1 MINFFKIFC
10 LAVGFIAL
18 IGCSQILQNVDL
30 SFDEKDRLA
39 QEDFTVV
46 EKTLT
51 LSEAKSRQ
59 SDPYVRSVVQKGPGN
74 KARLV
79 SEDEAINSEFPEFQV
94 PEKYKI
100 GTGDT
105 LTFSK
110 LIEQSNPSNS
120 GEQSWPKEGVTEPY
134 IVGSGD
140 VLVFAKLIE
149 NLSNNN
155 KQRWP
160 KEIENNSYILGIGDQ
175 LTLVQMN
182 EKGSII
188 SDITNG
194 DANASALRA
203 LTKNDDSVIQTIGR
217 IGSDGS
223 VLLLEV
229 GRLEASGKTINDLR
243 LEVRNILI
251 RNGLSPKFQLEITGF
266 NSQKA
271 FLTISNATT
280 NQTTDQNP
288 TNRSG
293 GILKLTD
300 QPLTLREVLT
310 NTGISE
316 KPGGISRIRLQR
328 DNINYSF
335 NLNEVFKV
343 GSSDIIIT
351 DGDHIFINQDIS
363 ELFKT
368 EVKVG
373 EDGGIILPNLG
384 EIKIAGKSIGEI
396 KEEVAKLSRQ
406 KNKFWTEFKIEIDG
420 FNSQKA
426 YLTINNNDTNSV
438 ANDKQTSSVGS
449 ILKITDQPL
458 TLRETLAAS
467 GISSKPGIKT
477 KIRLQR
483 NGTNYSIDL
492 NEIYAASAED
502 TIIKDKDHIFV
513 NESVSNVFS
522 SEVKV
527 GLDGE
532 IILPNIG
539 KLQVAGKSVE
549 YLKKEVQKLSLRRDN
564 FWNEFQLEVTGFGSQ
579 QAILSIPKSPDD
591 TEAKSALIPIS
602 NKPIRLDEVLTERG
616 VTIDAG
622 VLTKINLLR
631 NGAVKSFLFSILLLD
646 PSKEIYL
653 ENNDRVIVE
662 YLPYKQDKVFI
673 LGAGISPTKF
683 GISPSNRQTLADAL
697 FTENGALSSVDANRS
712 EVYLLRG
719 DDPVVAYHLNAL
731 NTSRLIVAEAMELR
745 PNDILF
751 VSEQPISS
759 FNRALERIFP
769 LRSLISNATSD

>member
-1 MINFFKIFC
+1 MTNFFKIYCFT
-10 LAVGFIAL
+10 LGLGFL
-18 IGCSQILQNVDL
+18 IGCSQILQDVNL
-30 SFDEKDRLA
+30 SFDEKDQVA

-59 SDPYVRSVVQKGPGN
+59 SDPYIRQIIQKGLGN
-74 KARLV
+74 KARLI
-79 SEDEAINSEFPEFQV
+79 SEEDAIDSDFPEFKV
-94 PEKYKI
+94 PAVYEL

-110 LIEQSNPSNS
+110 LVEQSNSSNGS
-120 GEQSWPKEGVTEPY
+120 EQSWPTEGVQEPY
-134 IVGSGD
+134 ILGPGD
-140 VLVFAKLIE
+140 VISFSKLIE
-149 NLSNNN
+149 NLSNYDEQ
-155 KQRWP
+155 KWP
-160 KEIENNSYILGIGDQ
+160 QEAEDNSYVLGIGDQ

-182 EKGSII
+182 EKGSSI

-194 DANASALRA
+194 DANASALNA
-203 LTKNDDSVIQTIGR
+203 LTQNDDSVIETRGR

-229 GRLEASGKTINDLR
+229 GRLEAKGKTINALR

-271 FLTISNATT
+271 FLTVNVATT
-280 NQTTDQNP
+280 SSTNNQNP
-288 TNRSG
+288 TMSSG

-310 NTGISE
+310 NTGVSE
-316 KPGGISRIRLQR
+316 KPGTISRIRLQR
-328 DNINYSF
+328 NSVNYSF
-335 NLNEVFKV
+335 NLNEVFNV
-343 GSSDIIIT
+343 GSPNIIIN
-351 DGDHIFINQDIS
+351 DEDHIFINQDVS

-373 EDGGIILPNLG
+373 LDGGIILPNLG
-384 EIKIAGKSIGEI
+384 EIKIAGKSIDEI
-396 KEEVAKLSRQ
+396 EQDIIKMSRQ
-406 KNKFWTEFKIEIDG
+406 KNGFWTKFKTEITD

-426 YLTINNNDTNSV
+426 YITINTSATTSATDDT
-438 ANDKQTSSVGS
+438 QTSSAGS
-449 ILKITDQPL
+449 FIKITDQPL
-458 TLRETLAAS
+458 SLREILATS

-477 KIRLQR
+477 SIRIQR
-483 NGTNYSIDL
+483 DQTNHSIDL
-492 NEIYAASAED
+492 DEIYAASSRD
-502 TIIKDKDHIFV
+502 IIIKNKDHIFV
-513 NESVSNVFS
+513 DESVSNVFQS
-522 SEVKV
+522 KVKV
-527 GLDGE
+527 AQDGQ
-532 IILPNIG
+532 IVLPNLG
-539 KLQVAGKSVE
+539 KIHVEGKSVDA
-549 YLKKEVQKLSLRRDN
+549 LKKEVRKLSQSRDN
-564 FWNEFQLEVTGFGSQ
+564 FWNDFQLEVTEFGSQ
-579 QAILSIPKSPDD
+579 KAIVSIPSNPNE
-591 TEAKSALIPIS
+591 TEARSTLVTIS
-602 NKPIRLDEVLTERG
+602 NKPVRLDEVLTQRG
-616 VTIDAG
+616 VAIDPN

-631 NGAVKSFLFSILLLD
+631 NGTVNSFLFSSLLLD

-653 ENNDRVIVE
+653 ENGDRIIVE

-683 GISPSNRQTLADAL
+683 DISPSNRETLADAL

-759 FNRALERIFP
+759 FNRALERVFP
-769 LRSLISNATSD
+769 LRSLIGDITPN

>member
-1 MINFFKIFC
+1 MTNFFKIFC
-10 LAVGFIAL
+10 LSVGLSIL
-18 IGCSQILQNVDL
+18 VGCSQILQDVNL
-30 SFDEKDRLA
+30 SFDEKDRVA

-59 SDPYVRSVVQKGPGN
+59 SDPYIRQVIQKGLGN

-79 SEDEAINSEFPEFQV
+79 SEVDAISSDFPEFKIPAV
-94 PEKYKI
+94 YEI

-110 LIEQSNPSNS
+110 LVERSNLSNS
-120 GEQSWPKEGVTEPY
+120 GEQSWPIERAQEPY
-134 IVGSGD
+134 IVGPGD
-140 VLVFAKLIE
+140 VISFSKLIE

-155 KQRWP
+155 KQQWP
-160 KEIENNSYILGIGDQ
+160 QEAEEVSYVLGIGDQ

-182 EKGSII
+182 EKGSSI

-203 LTKNDDSVIQTIGR
+203 LTQNDDSVIQTRGR

-266 NSQKA
+266 NSKKA
-271 FLTISNATT
+271 FLTVNVATT
-280 NQTTDQNP
+280 SSTNDQSPTTS
-288 TNRSG
+288 SG

-316 KPGGISRIRLQR
+316 KPGTIARIRLQR
-328 DNINYSF
+328 NSINYSF
-335 NLNEVFKV
+335 NLNEVFYI
-343 GSSDIIIT
+343 GSPEIIIN
-351 DGDHIFINQDIS
+351 DGDHIFINQDVS
-363 ELFKT
+363 ELLTTK
-368 EVKVG
+368 VKVG
-373 EDGGIILPNLG
+373 LDGGIILPNLG
-384 EIKIAGKSIGEI
+384 EIKIAGKSIDEI
-396 KEEVAKLSRQ
+396 EQDVANLSRQ
-406 KNKFWTEFKIEIDG
+406 KNSFWTEFKTEITG
-420 FNSQKA
+420 FDSQKA
-426 YLTINNNDTNSV
+426 YLTINNTDAKS
-438 ANDKQTSSVGS
+438 AADDKQTSSAGT

-458 TLRETLAAS
+458 TLREILATS
-467 GISSKPGIKT
+467 GISSKPGIKSS
-477 KIRLQR
+477 IRLQR
-483 NGTNYSIDL
+483 DQTNHLIDL
-492 NEIYAASAED
+492 ADIYAASAQD
-502 TIIKDKDHIFV
+502 IIIKDKDHIFV
-513 NESVSNVFS
+513 DENVSNVFS
-522 SEVKV
+522 STVKV
-527 GLDGE
+527 GRDGQ
-532 IILPNIG
+532 IVLPKLG
-539 KLQVAGKSVE
+539 KIQVAGKPVDA
-549 YLKKEVQKLSLRRDN
+549 LKKEVQKLSQHRDN
-564 FWNEFQLEVTGFGSQ
+564 FWTDFQLEVTGFESQ
-579 QAILSIPKSPDD
+579 QAIVSIPNNPND
-591 TEAKSALIPIS
+591 TEAKSTLVPIS
-602 NKPIRLDEVLTERG
+602 NKPIRLDEVLTQRG
-616 VTIDAG
+616 VAIDPN

-631 NGAVKSFLFSILLLD
+631 NGAVKSFLFNSILLD
-646 PSKEIYL
+646 PTNEIYL
-653 ENNDRVIVE
+653 ENGDRVIVE

-683 GISPSNRQTLADAL
+683 DISPSNRETLADAF
-697 FTENGALSSVDANRS
+697 FTEDGALSSVDAKRS

-751 VSEQPISS
+751 ISEQPLSS
-759 FNRALERIFP
+759 FNRALEKFFP
-769 LRSLISNATSD
+769 LRSLLGNTVSD

>member
-1 MINFFKIFC
+1 MTNFFKILYFSIG
-10 LAVGFIAL
+10 LSFLG
-18 IGCSQILQNVDL
+18 GCSQILQDVDL
-30 SFDEKDRLA
+30 SFDEKDA
-39 QEDFTVV
+39 VEQEDFTVV

-51 LSEAKSRQ
+51 FSEAKLRQ
-59 SDPYVRSVVQKGPGN
+59 SDPYMRQIIQKGMGN
-74 KARLV
+74 KARLI
-79 SEDEAINSEFPEFQV
+79 SEEDAIDSDFPEFKV
-94 PEKYKI
+94 PAVYEI
-100 GTGDT
+100 GAGDT

-110 LIEQSNPSNS
+110 LVEQSNPSNS
-120 GEQSWPKEGVTEPY
+120 IEQSWPIEGVQETY
-134 IVGSGD
+134 FVGPGD
-140 VLVFAKLIE
+140 VITFSKLIE
-149 NLSNNN
+149 NLSNNH

-160 KEIENNSYILGIGDQ
+160 KEGEDNSYILGVGDQ

-182 EKGSII
+182 EKGSSI
-188 SDITNG
+188 SDITTG

-203 LTKNDDSVIQTIGR
+203 LTQNEDSVIQTRGR

-271 FLTISNATT
+271 FLTVNVATISSTI
-280 NQTTDQNP
+280 DQNP
-288 TNRSG
+288 TTSSG

-310 NTGISE
+310 NSGISE
-316 KPGGISRIRLQR
+316 KTGTVARIRLQR
-328 DNINYSF
+328 NNINYSF
-335 NLNEVFKV
+335 TLSEVFNI
-343 GSSDIIIT
+343 GSPDIIIN
-351 DGDHIFINQDIS
+351 DGDHIFINQDVS

-373 EDGGIILPNLG
+373 LDGGIILPNLG
-384 EIKIAGKSIGEI
+384 EMKIAGKSIDEI
-396 KEEVAKLSRQ
+396 EQEVSKLSRQ
-406 KNKFWTEFKIEIDG
+406 KNSFWTEFKTEITG

-426 YLTINNNDTNSV
+426 YLTINSSDAKLPTDDT
-438 ANDKQTSSVGS
+438 QTSSAGS
-449 ILKITDQPL
+449 ILKITNQPL
-458 TLRETLAAS
+458 TLREVLATS
-467 GISSKPGIKT
+467 GISSKLGVT
-477 KIRLQR
+477 TTIRLQR
-483 NGTNYSIDL
+483 NQTNYSFNL
-492 NEIYAASAED
+492 EKIYAASARD
-502 TIIKDKDHIFV
+502 IVIKNKDHIFV
-513 NESVSNVFS
+513 DEGVSNVFQS
-522 SEVKV
+522 KV
-527 GLDGE
+527 QVGQDGQ
-532 IILPNIG
+532 IVLLNLG
-539 KLQVAGKSVE
+539 KIQVAGKPVE
-549 YLKKEVQKLSLRRDN
+549 AIKQEIQNLSQRRDN
-564 FWNEFQLEVTGFGSQ
+564 FWTDFQLEVTGFGSQ
-579 QAILSIPKSPDD
+579 KAILSIPKNPNE
-591 TEAKSALIPIS
+591 TEAKSTLIQIS
-602 NKPIRLDEVLTERG
+602 NRPVRLEEVLTQRG
-616 VTIDAG
+616 VTIDPN

-631 NGAVKSFLFSILLLD
+631 NGSVKSFLFSSLLLD

-653 ENNDRVIVE
+653 ENGDRVIVE
-662 YLPYKQDKVFI
+662 YLPYKQDKVFV

-683 GISPSNRQTLADAL
+683 DISPSNRETLADAL

-769 LRSLISNATSD
+769 LRSLISDITPN

>member
-1 MINFFKIFC
+1 MTNFFKIFC
-10 LAVGFIAL
+10 FTLGLSFL
-18 IGCSQILQNVDL
+18 IGCSQMLQDVYL
-30 SFDEKDRLA
+30 SFDEKDSVA

-51 LSEAKSRQ
+51 LLEAKSRQ
-59 SDPYVRSVVQKGPGN
+59 SDPYMRQIIQKGLGN
-74 KARLV
+74 KARLI
-79 SEDEAINSEFPEFQV
+79 SEEDAIDSDFPEFKV
-94 PEKYKI
+94 PSVYEI

-110 LIEQSNPSNS
+110 LVEQSNPSNGS
-120 GEQSWPKEGVTEPY
+120 EQSWPTEGVQKPY
-134 IVGSGD
+134 IVGPGD
-140 VLVFAKLIE
+140 VISFSKLIE
-149 NLSNNN
+149 NLNNN
-155 KQRWP
+155 NEQKWP
-160 KEIENNSYILGIGDQ
+160 QNAEDNSYLLGIGDQ
-175 LTLVQMN
+175 LTLIQMN
-182 EKGSII
+182 EKGSSI

-203 LTKNDDSVIQTIGR
+203 LTQNDDSVIQTRGR

-229 GRLEASGKTINDLR
+229 GRLDAIGKTINDLR

-271 FLTISNATT
+271 FLTLDVAKISSSIDQDPTT
-280 NQTTDQNP
+280 S
-288 TNRSG
+288 SG

-310 NTGISE
+310 NSGISE
-316 KPGGISRIRLQR
+316 KAGTVVRIRIQR
-328 DNINYSF
+328 NNINYSF
-335 NLNEVFKV
+335 DLKDVFNI
-343 GSSDIIIT
+343 GSPDIIIN
-351 DGDHIFINQDIS
+351 DRDHIFINQDVS
-363 ELFKT
+363 ELVIT

-373 EDGGIILPNLG
+373 LNGGIMLPNLG
-384 EIKIAGKSIGEI
+384 EVKIAGKSIDEI
-396 KEEVAKLSRQ
+396 EQDIIKLSRQ
-406 KNKFWTEFKIEIDG
+406 KNGFWKEFKTEITG

-426 YLTINNNDTNSV
+426 YLTINNSNATLGTDDT
-438 ANDKQTSSVGS
+438 QTSSAGS

-458 TLRETLAAS
+458 TLREVLATS
-467 GISSKPGIKT
+467 GISSKPGVT
-477 KIRLQR
+477 TSIRLQR
-483 NGTNYSIDL
+483 NQTNYSINL
-492 NEIYAASAED
+492 QEIYAASARD
-502 TIIKDKDHIFV
+502 IIIKDKDHIFV
-513 NESVSNVFS
+513 DESVSNVFQS
-522 SEVKV
+522 QVKV
-527 GLDGE
+527 GQDGQ
-532 IILPNIG
+532 IVLPNLG
-539 KLQVAGKSVE
+539 KIQVAGKSVNS
-549 YLKKEVQKLSLRRDN
+549 LKKEVQKLSQRRDS
-564 FWNEFQLEVTGFGSQ
+564 FWNDFQLEVTDFGSQ
-579 QAILSIPKSPDD
+579 QAIVSIPSNPND
-591 TEAKSALIPIS
+591 TEAKSTLVPIS
-602 NKPIRLDEVLTERG
+602 NKPIRLDEVLTQRG
-616 VTIDAG
+616 ITIDHN

-631 NGAVKSFLFSILLLD
+631 NGASKSFLFSSLLLD

-653 ENNDRVIVE
+653 ENGDRVIVE

-683 GISPSNRQTLADAL
+683 DISPSNRETLADAL

-719 DDPVVAYHLNAL
+719 DDPIVAYHLNAL

-769 LRSLISNATSD
+769 LRSLIDDITPN